1 MRIILMGTG
10 PFAVPAFDAIRA
22 QGHNIVSVV
31 TRPAQQLKSRKG
43 PPPQRVRTWAQSLGV
58 AVSAPPSIN

>member
-22 QGHNIVSVV
+22 QGYNIVCVV
-31 TRPAQQLKSRKG
+31 TRPAQQVKSRKG
-43 PPPQRVRTWAQSLGV
+43 PPPNLFALGL
-58 AVSAPPSIN
+58 SPKDSR